1 MMELLAMYIQEV
13 VEQEVTES
21 STNRQHTLSFLL
33 SLGAAMMELLT
44 MYIQEVVVVV
54 EEDLLVF
61 NDTIRDREIETDRQ
75 TDRQIYIYI

>member
-33 SLGAAMMELLT
+33 SLGAAMMELLA
-44 MYIQEVVVVV
+44 MYIQEVVVV
-54 EEDLLVF
+54 
-61 NDTIRDREIETDRQ
+61 
-75 TDRQIYIYI
+75 